1 MATWVVLP
9 IVTPLAVM
17 GVLCASCGGGTS
29 LVGDGAEADAALG
42 DEDQTADDAPVEGVE
57 AADDSA
63 EAAIDGAGRCGDGV
77 RDAHEDCDDRPANN
91 DERPNACRTTCV
103 RAFCRDRV
111 VDSGELSADGN
122 PDPCDGCGGCALA
135 TARDRRPG
143 EECDDC
149 NSDNTDACIGG
160 FIALARCGDGH
171 VWRGHEEC
179 DDGNE
184 VAGDGCESDCRWTCE
199 TAWDCNDSDECSGVE
214 TCGAD
219 HVCLPGVPLPD
230 GSPCCPWGPED
241 CTDPWAEGWCVDGHC
256 ESYAMCGDGYVRAGY
271 EECDL
276 APRSCE
282 TTCGSVGS
290 EECAETCVWS
300 GVCTPPA
307 EACNGVDDDCDGAID
322 EDPCPEDCCTDRLD
336 NDHDGF
342 ADCEDPDCVTDP
354 WCTPC
359 RDGPEICWDGCDNDG
374 DCGTDE
380 RGDWECYYRYDPCF
394 PMRCRPGP
402 EICWDGCDNDRDFLV
417 DCTDSDCVGLPEC
430 PPCIPA
436 PEGDGDFDS
445 CFNGVDDDCD
455 GLTDI
460 CCDPDCHTWCD
471 PYLPE
476 DCTNGIDDNWNG
488 RMDSGCRMRA
498 LLDRVRGEPGAGDC
512 DKVDDDPTAAR
523 MRRSIALAPAP
534 DLTEGRSSKRGA
546 WCDRTRIAQ
555 PGGRYGPADAAGTG

>member
-359 RDGPEICWDGCDNDG
+359 RDGPRSA
-374 DCGTDE
+374 GTVATTT
-380 RGDWECYYRYDPCF
+380 G
-394 PMRCRPGP
+394 
-402 EICWDGCDNDRDFLV
+402 
-417 DCTDSDCVGLPEC
+417 
-430 PPCIPA
+430 
-436 PEGDGDFDS
+436 
-445 CFNGVDDDCD
+445 
-455 GLTDI
+455 
-460 CCDPDCHTWCD
+460 
-471 PYLPE
+471 
-476 DCTNGIDDNWNG
+476 
-488 RMDSGCRMRA
+488 
-498 LLDRVRGEPGAGDC
+498 
-512 DKVDDDPTAAR
+512 TAAR
-523 MRRSIALAPAP
+523 TSAATGSATTATTLASRCAAGPGPRS
-534 DLTEGRSSKRGA
+534 
-546 WCDRTRIAQ
+546 
-555 PGGRYGPADAAGTG
+555 AGTGATTTGTSSWTARIPTASACPSAHLAFRRRKATGTSTPASTAWTTTATG